1 MSSPTVRELP
11 THHFARFMRAMLAM
25 RRRPLDPVWARSSS
39 GHRAGAGPRGP
50 GRIDLR
56 GPCWLP
62 LWTGTEPG
70 HIRHMHTAVDDPDM
84 WGAPRTVVV
93 DGGRLVTYRRFDA
106 ARPVV
111 EPRILEELLDP
122 RTSAAHPVVQ
132 IDTTG
137 YNPLAVGVR
146 LAAHLDAAKDRGW
159 DREPVAPIAQWVA
172 RHHGPRAR
180 GEQIRPAEWR
190 LVVFDLAAD
199 DDVPLGQAIAGTD
212 PGLLDDIER
221 SYPGA
226 LRTPLGAWQPPADP
240 YRAVPAMSATSSP
253 AGPRSLAE
261 AAQALLTRAGLIL
274 SKGGAHRHD
283 SGPLVMAM
291 WALLDAVDVSDN
303 SETHTS
309 NPSTVDHD
317 DE

>member
-1 MSSPTVRELP
+1 MSSPTVRDLP
-11 THHFARFMRAMLAM
+11 TRRFACFMQAVLTM
-25 RRRPLDPVWARSSS
+25 RRRPLDPMWARSAS
-39 GHRAGAGPRGP
+39 GHKASAGPRGP
-50 GRIDLR
+50 ARVDLR

-62 LWTGTEPG
+62 LWVGTEPG
-70 HIRHMHTAVDDPDM
+70 HMRTVADNPDI
-84 WGAPRTVVV
+84 WGVPRTVGV
-93 DGGRLVTYRRFDA
+93 DSGRLVTCRRFDA

-111 EPRILEELLDP
+111 EPRILGELVEP

-180 GEQIRPAEWR
+180 GEQIRPDEWR

-221 SYPGA
+221 TYPGA
-226 LRTPLGAWQPPADP
+226 LRTPLGEWNPPSDP
-240 YRAVPAMSATSSP
+240 HRTAPTTPTMP
-253 AGPRSLAE
+253 QGGPRSLVE

-283 SGPLVMAM
+283 SGPLAMAM
-291 WALLDAVDVSDN
+291 RALLDAVDVSDN
-303 SETHTS
+303 SESHTS
-309 NPSTVDHD
+309 NPTSTEDHD